1 MNKRGHQTAFEAAS
15 GSSGNPDRMSQI
27 ALIFSG
33 ELETEVSNHCCAFT
47 DACACITCQ
56 QDLQSDNLLAGQVS
70 DNLRG

>member
-1 MNKRGHQTAFEAAS
+1 
-15 GSSGNPDRMSQI
+15 MSQI